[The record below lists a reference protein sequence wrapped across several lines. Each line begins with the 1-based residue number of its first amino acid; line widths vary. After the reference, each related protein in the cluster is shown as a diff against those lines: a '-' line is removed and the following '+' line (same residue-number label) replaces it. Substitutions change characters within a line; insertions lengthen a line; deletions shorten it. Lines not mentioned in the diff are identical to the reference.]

1 LVRLLYDDSMDP
13 SSQATKFFFEL
24 TPERVLDAVER
35 LGVRCTGRVMALNS
49 MENRVYEVE
58 LDIEPTH
65 DGGRW
70 EAFRVVKFYRPGR
83 WSREQIAEE
92 HAYLLDCK
100 EAEIPVVTPL
110 SFPDGSTLSEVPDTG
125 ILYSVFPKVGGR
137 ILDEMSDG
145 QLRQI
150 GRLIGRMHAVGR
162 RTKFHH
168 RLRLTADSYGFSNL
182 RYLEEHKRIPVSVE
196 SHYLSL
202 AQRIFRLC
210 DEWLQ
215 SATTQRL
222 HGDCHI
228 GNILWDVQSP
238 SIVDFDDA
246 LEGPCVQDLWLL
258 TPGRDEQTQ
267 RYRELLL
274 EGYEMMNQFDRASLK
289 LIEPLRALRM
299 VHFTTW
305 IARRFEDPAFKRTF
319 VDYGSE
325 RYWREQLIALQ
336 EVGEILGIA

>member
-1 LVRLLYDDSMDP
+1 MDS
-13 SSQATKFFFEL
+13 SSHSTQFFFEL

-35 LGVRCTGRVMALNS
+35 LGVRSTGRVMALNS

-83 WSREQIAEE
+83 WTKEQIAEE
-92 HAYLLDCK
+92 HAFLLDCK
-100 EAEIPVVTPL
+100 EAEIPVVAPL
-110 SFPDGSTLSEVPDTG
+110 TFADGTTLSEVSDTG

-137 ILDEMSDG
+137 ILDEMTDA

-162 RTKFHH
+162 RSRFQH
-168 RLRLTADSYGFSNL
+168 RLKLTAESYGFSNL
-182 RYLEEHKRIPVSVE
+182 KYLREHKLIPASVE
-196 SHYLSL
+196 LHYLNL
-202 AQRIFRLC
+202 AERIFTLC
-210 DEWLQ
+210 DEWLKTV
-215 SATTQRL
+215 AVQRL

-228 GNILWDVQSP
+228 GNILWNAESC

-246 LEGPCVQDLWLL
+246 LEGPCVQDVWLL
-258 TPGRDEQTQ
+258 TPGRDAQAE

-274 EGYEMMNQFDRASLK
+274 EGYEMMNHFDRASLR

-336 EVGEILGIA
+336 EVGEVLRIA

>member
-1 LVRLLYDDSMDP
+1 MNSIELQPTR
-13 SSQATKFFFEL
+13 FFFEL
-24 TPERVLDAVER
+24 TPQRVLDAVER

-49 MENRVYEVE
+49 LENRVYEVE
-58 LDIEPTH
+58 LDIEPT
-65 DGGRW
+65 DAAGRW
-70 EAFRVVKFYRPGR
+70 ETFRVIKFYRPGR
-83 WSREQIAEE
+83 WSAEQIAEE
-92 HAYLLDCK
+92 HQFLNDCR
-100 EAEIPVVTPL
+100 EAEIPVVPPL
-110 SFPDGSTLSEVPDTG
+110 RFPDGATLSEVPG
-125 ILYSVFPKVGGR
+125 IGIYYSVFPKVAGR
-137 ILDEMSDG
+137 ILDEMSDA

-150 GRLIGRMHAVGR
+150 GRLLGRLHLVGQR
-162 RTKFHH
+162 SRFQH
-168 RLRLTADSYGFSNL
+168 RGKLSVQSYGFVNL
-182 RYLEEHKRIPVSVE
+182 QYLRENKLIPSSVE

-202 AQRIFRLC
+202 AERIFTLS
-210 DEWLQ
+210 EPWFK
-215 SATTQRL
+215 ATVTQRL

-228 GNILWDVQSP
+228 GNILWDLQSC

-258 TPGRDEQTQ
+258 TPGRDAETN

-274 EGYEMMNQFDRASLK
+274 EGYEMMNSFDRSTLR

-299 VHFTTW
+299 VHFTAW
-305 IARRFEDPAFKRTF
+305 IARRIDDPAFKRTF